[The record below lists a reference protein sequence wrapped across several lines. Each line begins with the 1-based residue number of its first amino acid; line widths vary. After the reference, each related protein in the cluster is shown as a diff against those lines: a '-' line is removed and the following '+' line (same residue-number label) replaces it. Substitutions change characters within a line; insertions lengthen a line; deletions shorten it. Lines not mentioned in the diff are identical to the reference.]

1 MSVFL
6 LAGGGTAGHVNPL
19 LATADEI
26 RSRGDDAV
34 IVLGTAEGLEARLVP
49 DRGYELFTIQKVP
62 FPRRLNFS
70 AVAFPWRFGRAV
82 ARVVRLIR
90 RERVSAVVG
99 FGGYAS
105 APAYVAAALCR
116 IPLVFH
122 EANARPGIA
131 NVIGAR
137 LTRFRAVAFPNTSL
151 AGAECVGMPLRAE
164 IAALDVAKT
173 RPQALEF
180 FGFEPDDRVL
190 LVTGG
195 STGAARINSTVAE
208 TAAEIVASGWK
219 ILHTV
224 GESRE
229 FVDPQIPGYLP
240 IPYCNRMDLAL
251 AAAQFA
257 VARSGAATVTEFAAL
272 GIPAVFVPY
281 PVGNGEQVHNAYG
294 VVSAGGGILCRDNE
308 FKPEWVRSTVIP
320 LLADE
325 SVRHAMATAAASAG
339 TRDGASRFVD
349 LVFRAIGRARA

>member
-26 RSRGDDAV
+26 MSRGDHEIV
-34 IVLGTAEGLEARLVP
+34 VLGTAEGLESRLVP
-49 DRGYELFTIQKVP
+49 QRGYELVTIAKLP
-62 FPRRLNFS
+62 FPRRVNRAALVFPFRF
-70 AVAFPWRFGRAV
+70 AVAV
-82 ARVVRLIR
+82 AQVTRLIR
-90 RERVSAVVG
+90 DRGIAAVVG

-105 APAYVAAALCR
+105 APAYVAARIAG
-116 IPLVFH
+116 IPLIFH

-137 LTRFRAVAFPNTSL
+137 LTRHRAVAFANTTI
-151 AGAECVGMPLRAE
+151 AGAECVGMPLRSE
-164 IAALDVAKT
+164 IATMNVEAARPEAL
-173 RPQALEF
+173 RHW
-180 FGFEPDDRVL
+180 GFHPEDRVM

-195 STGAARINSTVAE
+195 STGAARINSTIAQ
-208 TAAEIVASGWK
+208 TATDIVAAGWK

-229 FVDPQIPGYLP
+229 FVDPHIEGYQP
-240 IPYCNRMDLAL
+240 MPYCDRMDLAL

-281 PVGNGEQVHNAYG
+281 PVGNGEQVHNAFG
-294 VVSAGGGILCRDNE
+294 VVSAGGGILCLDQD
-308 FKPEWVRSTVIP
+308 FTPEWVRGTLIP
-320 LLADE
+320 LLAD
-325 SVRHAMATAAASAG
+325 RAARDAMSLAARSAG
-339 TRDGASRFVD
+339 TRDGAAQFVD
-349 LVFRAIGRARA
+349 LVFRAID

>member
-26 RSRGDDAV
+26 RSRGDDSI
-34 IVLGTAEGLEARLVP
+34 IVVGTSEGLEARLVP
-49 DRGYELFTIQKVP
+49 ERGYELFTIEKVP

-70 AVAFPWRFGRAV
+70 AVIFPWRFSRAV
-82 ARVVRLIR
+82 ARVVGLIR
-90 RERVSAVVG
+90 REHVDAVVG

-105 APAYVAAALCR
+105 APAYLAAALCR
-116 IPLVFH
+116 IPLIFH

-151 AGAECVGMPLRAE
+151 ADAVCVGMPLRAE
-164 IAALDVAKT
+164 ISTLDVAKS
-173 RPQALEF
+173 RPRALEF
-180 FGFEPDDRVL
+180 FGFEPADRVL

-195 STGAARINSTVAE
+195 STGAARINSTIAE
-208 TAAEIVASGWK
+208 TAAEIVGTGWK
-219 ILHTV
+219 VLHTV
-224 GESRE
+224 GESRD
-229 FVDPQIPGYLP
+229 FVDPQISGYVP
-240 IPYCNRMDLAL
+240 MPYCNRMDLAL

-294 VVSAGGGILCRDNE
+294 VVSAGGGMLCVDAD
-308 FKPEWVRSTVIP
+308 FTPEWVRSTLIP
-320 LLADE
+320 LLADDAA
-325 SVRHAMATAAASAG
+325 RQAMASAAASAG
-339 TRDGASRFVD
+339 SRDGASRFVD